1 MQAVHFVYVVWHKLQ
16 GEVQATQ
23 ESDRKTK
30 PLKQLLQ
37 AFKDEEEEQ
46 VLHELSHT
54 AFKQVVPFN
63 LYPLLQL

>member
-37 AFKDEEEEQ
+37 AFKDEEE
-46 VLHELSHT
+46 
-54 AFKQVVPFN
+54 
-63 LYPLLQL
+63 